1 MTGAIIQARMG
12 STRLPGKVLREVCG
26 KPLILHQIER
36 VRDSKSLDK
45 VIVATSNAPENDA
58 IERFCRKHDVA
69 IFRGSEDDVLD
80 RFYKCAKKERLD
92 TIVRL
97 TADCPL
103 TDPLVIDEAVTL
115 YKNGRYDYVA
125 NTVPPE
131 SSTYPD
137 GSDVEVFSIEAL
149 ERANRECDNP
159 HYREHVTFFFWKY
172 DNGFKTA
179 QLQRDEDLSE
189 IRFTVDYPED
199 LEVIEAILKK
209 IKGKDIYGHVNEI
222 AGVLKE
228 NPGIRDRNSKYKF
241 GMGWK
246 R

>member
-1 MTGAIIQARMG
+1 MG

-45 VIVATSNAPENDA
+45 VIVATSIAPENDA